1 MGKEHVEKKRK
12 SSSAHKAEKSSKR
25 PSLQSIAPLNV
36 QFIHNE
42 NGFTPVIASTPG
54 IDLPNSVS
62 LTAYSSPR
70 EVNKSVI
77 AQTNSSIRSSELL
90 LQSSTHPQFDFL
102 GRESQTGPEA
112 LWNHYAA
119 VYDSERGT
127 LRIVQAR
134 NMVIRGSL
142 RQRTKVNAESDVESD
157 FEPATIREQRNA
169 LTEAFGTK
177 QALRSVRSLA
187 ENALLYNAEGSPNAV
202 ESALLSTMP
211 NDSASK
217 AQQKQA
223 EIQAAKP
230 LPTPNMAATAPA
242 DVYSI
247 ESLVPNGLATL
258 RNMPVSEWEEAV
270 ENGAAVTTTSRF
282 VAHRVENCVNYGNKT
297 TLQVLRFILLLMEF
311 AKCLKPARGGGAAA
325 GPGSKK
331 LPPREDLRK
340 ILTAGTGD
348 GVAKSSEYIPE
359 SVLDALRRRFV
370 PQGTIMAKTDI
381 TLLHTTICA
390 LSLHIPPTA
399 KGFPNA
405 SELSTDPA
413 DLRDDLRLD
422 ASVTQQYF
430 RELGCRVDKPRETE
444 YALWGVKTKAE
455 GNARR
460 IARLRIPVEFPK
472 LSRGG
477 GGGGGGGR
485 R

>member
-1 MGKEHVEKKRK
+1 
-12 SSSAHKAEKSSKR
+12 
-25 PSLQSIAPLNV
+25 
-36 QFIHNE
+36 
-42 NGFTPVIASTPG
+42 STPG
-54 IDLPNSVS
+54 VDLPSSVA

-70 EVNKSVI
+70 EADKSVFS
-77 AQTNSSIRSSELL
+77 QTNPSIRSSELL
-90 LQSSTHPQFDFL
+90 LQSSTHPRFDFL
-102 GRESQTGPEA
+102 GRENQTGPDA
-112 LWNHYAA
+112 LWNHYAV
-119 VYDSERGT
+119 VYDTEKGT
-127 LRIVQAR
+127 LQIIEAR
-134 NMVIRGSL
+134 NMTVRGSL
-142 RQRTKVNAESDVESD
+142 RERTKVNADSEDESD
-157 FEPATIREQRNA
+157 FGPTTMREQRNA

-177 QALRSVRSLA
+177 QALRSVRSIA
-187 ENALLYNAEGSPNAV
+187 ENALLSNAKGSPNAV

-230 LPTPNMAATAPA
+230 LPTPNLAATTPA
-242 DVYSI
+242 DAYTI

-258 RNMPVSEWEEAV
+258 RNMPIAEWEEAV

-282 VAHRVENCVNYGNKT
+282 VAHRVENCVNYGDKT
-297 TLQVLRFILLLMEF
+297 TLQALRFILLLIEF
-311 AKCLKPARGGGAAA
+311 AKCLKPARGGGA

-331 LPPREDLRK
+331 LPPREDFKK

-348 GVAKSSEYIPE
+348 GVSAAEYIPE

-370 PQGTIMAKTDI
+370 PQGTTMAKTDV

-399 KGFPNA
+399 KGFPIV

-422 ASVTQQYF
+422 ANVTQQYF
-430 RELGCRVDKPRETE
+430 RELGCRVDKPRESE
-444 YALWGVKTKAE
+444 YVLWGVKTKAE

-460 IARLRIPVEFPK
+460 IARLRLPLEFPK

-477 GGGGGGGR
+477 GGGR